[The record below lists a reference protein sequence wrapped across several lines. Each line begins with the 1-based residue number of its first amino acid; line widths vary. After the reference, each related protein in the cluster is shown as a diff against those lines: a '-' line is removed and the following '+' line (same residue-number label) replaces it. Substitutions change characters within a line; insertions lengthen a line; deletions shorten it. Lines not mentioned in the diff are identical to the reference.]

1 MIRYTVITILTLIL
15 MSTMVMAE
23 DGDGGYAASFLQVPI
38 GARPTSMGGAYLA
51 VSDDGSGV
59 LFNPA
64 GLAGLPKKLFGTSY
78 RVMQLDRKLGYITA
92 LFPAKNQATIGVHW
106 LYAGSGSVAMR
117 DINGRKIG
125 EDFSQNNHAFSVVFA
140 KRFENYLSVG
150 AKLNYYLSTIPEVTA
165 NSIGIDFGLM
175 LYVGQFFD
183 REKREDLPVQDIQV
197 GLTVKNLGMKYPW
210 NSEKFNQIYSSDTR
224 GYEQDDKVPVEV
236 GLGAAARFINKKLLL
251 AVDVLKNEEQSAE
264 LHSGAEFF
272 VKPEFALR
280 AGFGDK
286 RFTVGTGYVFN
297 IGHQVLAVDY
307 AFSTD
312 KADEGSEHIFS
323 FDLLF

>member
-1 MIRYTVITILTLIL
+1 MFKYFLIVIL
-15 MSTMVMAE
+15 MLLLMATMVAAE
-23 DGDGGYAASFLQVPI
+23 GDGGYAGSFLQVPI
-38 GARPTSMGGAYLA
+38 GARPTAMGGAYRA
-51 VSDDGSGV
+51 VSDDGAGV

-64 GLAGLPKKLFGTSY
+64 GLANLPKKLFGTSY
-78 RVMQLDRKLGYITA
+78 RAMQLDRKMGYVTV
-92 LFPAKNQATIGVHW
+92 LFPAKNQATIGAHW

-117 DINGRKIG
+117 DVNGRKIG
-125 EDFSQNNHAFSVVFA
+125 EDFSQNNHAFSVLFA
-140 KRFENYLSVG
+140 KRFESYLSVG
-150 AKLNYYLSTIPEVTA
+150 VKLNYYLATIPEVTA
-165 NSIGIDFGLM
+165 NSIGIDLGFM
-175 LYVGQFFD
+175 LYVDQLLD
-183 REKREDLPVQDIQV
+183 REKREELPVKDIQV

-210 NSEKFNQIYSSDTR
+210 NSEKFNQVYSSDTR
-224 GYEQDDKVPVEV
+224 GYEQDDKVPIEV
-236 GLGAAARFINKKLLL
+236 GLGAAARFIKKKLLV

-264 LHSGAEFF
+264 FHSGAEYFL
-272 VKPEFALR
+272 KPEFALR

-297 IGHQVLAVDY
+297 IGRQALAIDY